1 MLLRTILLAAF
12 LAAPLA
18 ALPSSVSAQ
27 EKGLEKAAAVSAK
40 GDVAPGVAKNAA
52 AKRPMALPAGVAKVF
67 GDGPLP
73 PGMSRAFPGTE
84 EAPAPTD
91 DDGAAGDEDTTSGDD
106 GGAGECVGGIMIG
119 SNGIPMPC

>member
-27 EKGLEKAAAVSAK
+27 EKGLEKAAAVSAE

-52 AKRPMALPAGVAKVF
+52 AKRPMALPAGAAKVF
-67 GDGPLP
+67 GDGTLP
-73 PGMSRAFPGTE
+73 PGMSRAFPGTDGASGSGDDE
-84 EAPAPTD
+84 GDATASD
-91 DDGAAGDEDTTSGDD
+91 DDGS
-106 GGAGECVGGIMIG
+106 AGECVDGIMIVD
-119 SNGIPMPC
+119 GIPMPC